1 MIWPRPP
8 LRRKEQCRLARC
20 ARVLLMLVGVVQAE
34 GALAAEGSAESW
46 SAVIGKAALVEFS
59 AGTAPGVTDT
69 RGSLRQYRHGEWLLF
84 TRHESSTEVGPAAIL
99 LCNGLLLADPDHFR
113 THTDGTSRPL
123 PAPQAAWWAVFNV
136 YALAGGRLSD
146 GQFLPESG
154 QTHLETLV
162 DDALWG
168 DGPVHARVSRTAEG
182 DITIRLAGDGARDSD
197 GVKRGFWSEAHIR
210 GDRSLDALPPS
221 ISVHGWSA
229 VGGGQ
234 FHTVGQAR
242 RAGRGCPSAPDSPVW
257 PFQ

>member
-1 MIWPRPP
+1 M
-8 LRRKEQCRLARC
+8 
-20 ARVLLMLVGVVQAE
+20 LLMFVGVVQAE
-34 GALAAEGSAESW
+34 GALAAEDSAENW

-59 AGTAPGVTDT
+59 AGTVPGVTET
-69 RGSLRQYRHGEWLLF
+69 SGSLRQYRHGEWLLF
-84 TRHESSTEVGPAAIL
+84 TRRESSAEVGPAAIL
-99 LCNGLLLADPDHFR
+99 LCNGLLLANPDHFR

-123 PAPQAAWWAVFNV
+123 PAPEAAWRVVFNA
-136 YALAGGRLSD
+136 YGLAGGRLSD
-146 GQFLPESG
+146 GQFLSESG

-168 DGPVHARVSRTAEG
+168 DGPVRARVSRTSGG
-182 DITIRLAGDGARDSD
+182 DITIRLGGDDARDSD

-221 ISVHGWSA
+221 MSVHGWSA

-234 FHTVGQAR
+234 FYTVGQAR
-242 RAGRGCPSAPDSPVW
+242 RVGGGCPGAPDSPVW